1 MDEAEQSTPAQLM
14 FFQRLHKMITNAR
27 IRSGCIDWLPEG
39 NGFIITNKANFA
51 EDVLSVY
58 FPNAKISSFFRRLKR
73 WGFNRL
79 PTMSGAF
86 EHSVFRRGM
95 TFDGDL
101 DDYVFSPSQLFPFK
115 SQNDEPSFDI
125 PKEEKPPSGLSN
137 VHIATLMREIN
148 REKRRDITPTSSG
161 GNVEAAQALASLG
174 SREVAHQENPREE
187 LQMDN
192 MRLSHEATAL
202 SRARSYS
209 PQMTMDM
216 MQRHHEQFP
225 WRYYIQDPQRRMA
238 PEYGIDGR
246 ESFQPPS
253 PLQRQVMV
261 PDTWKTA
268 PEEKHVSCVS
278 TSVDEQ
284 PDLASL
290 QKIRQDLDDSRR
302 ELLNRNVDDSFCQLT
317 GDSSGRVPLPNSLAV
332 RSPYNRAA

>member
-1 MDEAEQSTPAQLM
+1 MLIFLAHALTP
-14 FFQRLHKMITNAR
+14 
-27 IRSGCIDWLPEG
+27 SE
-39 NGFIITNKANFA
+39 GFIITSKTNFSD
-51 EDVLSVY
+51 DVLSVH

-73 WGFNRL
+73 WGFKRL
-79 PTMSGAF
+79 LTMSGAF

-95 TFDGDL
+95 NL
-101 DDYVFSPSQLFPFK
+101 DDSVFSPSQLFPIK
-115 SQNDEPSFDI
+115 SSQNDEPSLDVS
-125 PKEEKPPSGLSN
+125 KEERPLSGLPD

-148 REKRRDITPTSSG
+148 REKRCDMTPTSSG
-161 GNVEAAQALASLG
+161 GKVEAAQALASLG
-174 SREVAHQENPREE
+174 SSEVAHQENPREE
-187 LQMDN
+187 LQMDS

-209 PQMTMDM
+209 QQMTMAM
-216 MQRHHEQFP
+216 MHRHHEQFP
-225 WRYYIQDPQRRMA
+225 WRYNIQDLQRRMR

-261 PDTWKTA
+261 PDTWKA
-268 PEEKHVSCVS
+268 PEAKHVSCVS

-317 GDSSGRVPLPNSLAV
+317 GDSSGRVPLPNSLSV

>member
-27 IRSGCIDWLPEG
+27 IRSDCIDWLPEG
-39 NGFIITNKANFA
+39 NGFIITNKANF

-58 FPNAKISSFFRRLKR
+58 FPNAKTSSFFRRLKR

-95 TFDGDL
+95 TFDDGDL
-101 DDYVFSPSQLFPFK
+101 DDYPSLLPSSSSAFFLAPRDPPSQLFPFK

-125 PKEEKPPSGLSN
+125 PKED
-137 VHIATLMREIN
+137 
-148 REKRRDITPTSSG
+148 REKRRDMTPSG
-161 GNVEAAQALASLG
+161 GKAEAAQALASLG
-174 SREVAHQENPREE
+174 SSKVAHQGIPREE

-216 MQRHHEQFP
+216 MQRHHEQFL
-225 WRYYIQDPQRRMA
+225 WRYYQDLQRQMA

-261 PDTWKTA
+261 PDTWKAA
-268 PEEKHVSCVS
+268 PEAKHVSCVS